1 VTPFYEVAWNDI
13 VGGLMQFPIWGRLGW
28 QEVKRRYR
36 RTVIGPFW
44 ATLSIGMF
52 LGGMTFVSA
61 PLFHTSIRSILPF
74 LAAGFVT
81 WSYITALINE
91 GCTTYA
97 SGSLITQLSFPYSI
111 LNMMIIW
118 RNVIV
123 FLHNVL
129 IVVVVIII
137 LHVPVNWNTL
147 LVIPG
152 LLIVAANGF
161 WLTMILGL
169 ISLRFRDIQQLVANL
184 IQILFFAT
192 PIFWQPTQLGEHAR
206 EIVEFNYVY
215 HLIEVMRAPM
225 LGTVPAPLSYEI
237 TIGGALLGWLLAYE
251 VFARFR
257 RRVPYWI

>member
-13 VGGLMQFPIWGRLGW
+13 VGGLMQFPVWGRLGW

-52 LGGMTFVSA
+52 LGGLTFVSA
-61 PLFHTSIRSILPF
+61 PLFHTSMKSILPF

-91 GCTTYA
+91 GCGTYA
-97 SGSLITQLSFPYSI
+97 SGSLITQLSFPYSV
-111 LNMMIIW
+111 LNFTIIW
-118 RNVIV
+118 RNIIV
-123 FLHNVL
+123 FFHNVL
-129 IVVVVIII
+129 IVIFVILV
-137 LHVPVNWNTL
+137 LHVPVNWHAL

-161 WLTMILGL
+161 WITMMLGL
-169 ISLRFRDIQQLVANL
+169 ISLRYRDIPQLVANL
-184 IQILFFAT
+184 VQILFFAT
-192 PIFWQPTQLGEHAR
+192 PIFWRPTQLGPHGQK
-206 EIVEFNYVY
+206 IVQFNYMY
-215 HLIEVMRAPM
+215 HLIDVMRAPM
-225 LGTVPAPLSYEI
+225 LGTAPSLLSYEI

-251 VFARFR
+251 LFARLR